1 MLGFPVGMDLLYPIC
16 HRTYPPLRA
25 RAGLYANFVD
35 LNFQVIN
42 AGSTTALLL
51 DEDIKLAGQVEIG
64 SGIRYEFS
72 ECLSIRGGFEVW
84 YVDGV
89 ASARDQFSGGIL
101 ANRTVRA
108 KDDFTVIGFNIGGEF
123 RY

>member
-1 MLGFPVGMDLLYPIC
+1 MDLLYPIC
-16 HRTYPPLRA
+16 HRTYTDLRA
-25 RAGLYANFVD
+25 RAGVYANFID

-42 AGSTTALLL
+42 AGSTTALVI
-51 DEDIKLAGQVEIG
+51 DEDTKLAGQVEIG

-72 ECLSIRGGFEVW
+72 EMFTIRAGFEVW

-89 ASARDQFSGGIL
+89 ASARDQFSGGIV
-101 ANRTVRA
+101 ANRSVRA
-108 KDDFTVIGFNIGGEF
+108 KDDFTVIGWNLGAEF